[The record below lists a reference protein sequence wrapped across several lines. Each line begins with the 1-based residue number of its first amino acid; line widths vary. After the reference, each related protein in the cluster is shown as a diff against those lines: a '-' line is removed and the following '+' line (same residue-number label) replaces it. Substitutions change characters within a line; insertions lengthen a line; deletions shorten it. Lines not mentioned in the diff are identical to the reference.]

1 MAGKNIIGGE
11 FEAIGK
17 AMLELNR
24 ETVVAGAIVGT
35 EKGKCLASRRAGK
48 IRNKFVAAILM
59 DALLVFVGAVR
70 RQFLPSHREVVFEG
84 GAGLQRVGRVW

>member
-1 MAGKNIIGGE
+1 MDRDRRAEGIERVRNTVDVIEEFADYRAPRGGVGKNIIGGE

-35 EKGKCLASRRAGK
+35 EKGNVWRVSGQGK
-48 IRNKFVAAILM
+48 
-59 DALLVFVGAVR
+59 
-70 RQFLPSHREVVFEG
+70 S
-84 GAGLQRVGRVW
+84 